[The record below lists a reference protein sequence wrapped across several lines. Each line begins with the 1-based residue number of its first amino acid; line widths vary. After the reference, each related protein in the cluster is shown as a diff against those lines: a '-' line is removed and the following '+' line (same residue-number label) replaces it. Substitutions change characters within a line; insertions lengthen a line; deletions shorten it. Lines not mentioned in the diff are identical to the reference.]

1 MVFITELPEMRA
13 NVFQSVHIEKVDK
26 KKTDCVNGWV
36 FDGSSRNYWETDTS
50 TCYQRTSDFFK
61 ITQKDNNL
69 NSILVGTTANMISL
83 SNELSKNARPLEDD
97 KLDVLNK
104 TYKRLLSKYPTRL

>member
-13 NVFQSVHIEKVDK
+13 NVSQSVHIEKVDK
-26 KKTDCVNGWV
+26 KKTNCLNGWN
-36 FDGSSRNYWETDTS
+36 FDGLSRNYWQTDIS
-50 TCYQRTSDFFK
+50 TYHQRTSDFFK
-61 ITQKDNNL
+61 ITQQESIK
-69 NSILVGTTANMISL
+69 NSIFVGTVANMISF